1 MVRMREDVEEVTKK
15 VEMKRNS
22 KKSFTEMHKNRDV
35 QNCLRIK
42 VVEFNS
48 IIIQESKAG
57 NRRLAR
63 PSRVSQKGQIVQFRR
78 AKLMDLNLLQWY
90 ACGSSL

>member
-1 MVRMREDVEEVTKK
+1 MREDAEEVTKK

-22 KKSFTEMHKNRDV
+22 KKSFTEIHKNRDV

-48 IIIQESKAG
+48 IIIQEPKQEIAG
-57 NRRLAR
+57 W
-63 PSRVSQKGQIVQFRR
+63 R
-78 AKLMDLNLLQWY
+78 A
-90 ACGSSL
+90 